1 MLTRL
6 SVWPGPA
13 PPAGAPPCS
22 VCVKLT
28 WAVLKDLI
36 RPLPP
41 ICRLTVVA

>member
-1 MLTRL
+1 MLTLLR
-6 SVWPGPA
+6 VWPAPA
-13 PPAGAPPCS
+13 PPTEAPPRS
-22 VCVKLT
+22 VCVRLT